1 MKSII
6 RLLVAGFML
15 VVPPAFAGNGDMVVD
30 GNLGIGTLNPT
41 VPLNIGNNIVTP
53 SLSTLT
59 GSQAQINDSS
69 STTAAGNQLS
79 LFVVNQPNVSSD
91 SFASNKAIF
100 GLSVIPAS
108 VLNYT
113 AIAGVQGRTD
123 FFGSS
128 TLATEYSGLFNAFNQ
143 STGTV
148 TSQYGVF
155 GQANN
160 MSSGTI
166 VDQCSLYGV
175 TYNSIGTVTNSYALS
190 LGSPATAAVKNDNG
204 TITNGFGI
212 YIGTIQANNKYSLF
226 ASDPNAPSYFAGS
239 VGIGTNTP
247 SFALDVIGQVAS
259 NGVALTS
266 DAKFKKGIDLIDTP
280 LEKIKQLKGVSYTWR
295 IEEFKSMNFPQGRH
309 YGVIAQEIEKV
320 LPEVVNTS
328 HDGTKSVA
336 YTEIIPVLIEAV
348 KAQQKLI
355 DQQAAELKEIREQL
369 RNR

>member
-226 ASDPNAPSYFAGS
+226 ASDPNAPLILPAVSAS
-239 VGIGTNTP
+239 VRIH
-247 SFALDVIGQVAS
+247 L
-259 NGVALTS
+259 
-266 DAKFKKGIDLIDTP
+266 P
-280 LEKIKQLKGVSYTWR
+280 LLWMS
-295 IEEFKSMNFPQGRH
+295 
-309 YGVIAQEIEKV
+309 
-320 LPEVVNTS
+320 
-328 HDGTKSVA
+328 
-336 YTEIIPVLIEAV
+336 
-348 KAQQKLI
+348 
-355 DQQAAELKEIREQL
+355 
-369 RNR
+369 